1 MEATT
6 FICLTDVIHPVR
18 HVVKDGISIARSL
31 KEHEE
36 ITVIGMDAAIPDVIS
51 LVLRAGRMGIG
62 YQGEQLQPS
71 VDNMIAPAP
80 EGYVV

>member
-1 MEATT
+1 MPGMEATT
-6 FICLTDVIHPVR
+6 FICLTDVIHP
-18 HVVKDGISIARSL
+18 IARSL

-71 VDNMIAPAP
+71 VDNMIVPAP